1 MKKFILPLLLMVV
14 SFSLTA
20 QNETEHGH
28 SDRCGHSLLKKSME
42 AQYPGYNHAVESTFR
57 RIKNQTENASYSRT
71 DDVYTI
77 PVVVHVVW
85 KESEENISDERIED
99 QIAVLNED
107 YRGTNPDFANLR
119 PEFADIAA
127 DTKIEFDLV
136 QIIRVETTD
145 TYGLDFITGGLEDNK
160 LKDSANG
167 GSSAADPSTHLN
179 IWVCNIQPL
188 AIGPIVLGQILG
200 YAYPPIDIADFPDLD
215 NWPAEGLNTTP
226 GYDGVVIH
234 YPAFGGRDRTIDDP
248 NLGGEVT
255 MQGRT
260 TVHEVGHYLA
270 LRHIWGDPAQNP
282 ITGEGEDGC
291 TVDDGIDDTPNA
303 SNNSQ
308 ATGCDDTKNTCTGD
322 VDDLMDMWENYMD
335 YSVEACQVTFTQ
347 GQADIMRGVLEG
359 PRVDL
364 PQINTSNTE
373 VDQLLENV
381 TVSPN
386 PTSGMVS
393 LALSSSSNEDY
404 QITVRDILG
413 KQVQQSINNNGK
425 QRIEMNL
432 SSLANGVYFIEI
444 QQGNVRA
451 AKKVVLAK

>member
-1 MKKFILPLLLMVV
+1 MKKFILPLLLMVI

-20 QNETEHGH
+20 QNETEHIH
-28 SDRCGHSLLKKSME
+28 SERCGHSLLKKSME

-57 RIKNQTENASYSRT
+57 RIKNQTENAAYSRT
-71 DDVYTI
+71 DHVYTI

-99 QIAVLNED
+99 QIAVMNED
-107 YRGTNPDFANLR
+107 YRSTNPDFANLR
-119 PEFADIAA
+119 ADFVDVAA
-127 DTKIEFDLV
+127 DAKIEFDLV

-145 TYGLDFITGGLEDNK
+145 TYGIDFATGGLEDNK

-167 GSSAADPSTHLN
+167 GSSAIDPSTHLN

-200 YAYPPIDIADFPDLD
+200 YAYPPIDISSYPDLD

-234 YPAFGGRDRTIDDP
+234 HPAFGGRDRTITDA
-248 NLGGEVT
+248 NLGGEIT
-255 MQGRT
+255 MEGRT

-270 LRHIWGDPAQNP
+270 LRHTWGDGGG
-282 ITGEGEDGC
+282 ISGIEGC

-303 SNNSQ
+303 GDNSQ
-308 ATGCDDTKNTCTGD
+308 ATGCVDTKNTCTDD
-322 VDDLMDMWENYMD
+322 VDDMLDMWENYMD

-347 GQADIMRGVLEG
+347 GQVDIMRGVLEG
-359 PRVDL
+359 PRMDL

-373 VDQLLENV
+373 VNQLLENV
-381 TVSPN
+381 IVSPN

-393 LALSSSSNEDY
+393 LALNSSSNEDY

-413 KQVQQSINNNGK
+413 KQVQQSINNNGN